1 MVQREQLTYPPH
13 PEVPENCTTEAMG
26 ATPFAEV
33 MARDLVEA
41 MDPENGF
48 EEEYMPYR
56 NPIYNWRLLRL
67 LLSQNTV
74 QFCALSEKVPPLDST
89 KTYCQLHGIGR
100 EGGRSD
106 DCSDS
111 RRSQVERTVVRGDA
125 EAC

>member
-1 MVQREQLTYPPH
+1 
-13 PEVPENCTTEAMG
+13 
-26 ATPFAEV
+26 